1 MKSVLVRSFAVAML
15 ASSISA
21 FAATAPSKDDSP
33 KEEKM
38 SMACGPADASG
49 SENPTGS
56 VESNLYLKLDQLEKE
71 VHQLAVNDK
80 LNQEEKQKANQQEKN
95 KIRQQNKQWNDSLL
109 GIYG

>member
-21 FAATAPSKDDSP
+21 FAATAPSKDDPP
-33 KEEKM
+33 KEENM
-38 SMACGPADASG
+38 STACGPADASG

-80 LNQEEKQKANQQEKN
+80 LNQEEKQRTNQEQK
-95 KIRQQNKQWNDSLL
+95 KRIRQENKQWNDSLL